1 MQKAP
6 STAQHSVKNKHKSVF
21 TTLDNSYFIPYSLSM
36 VGLSKKNIATFA
48 AECWREAQKKNPA
61 YLPFCL
67 PCKSGGESTY
77 SYGIFASVASRAE
90 YIESQ
95 KEED

>member
-1 MQKAP
+1 
-6 STAQHSVKNKHKSVF
+6 
-21 TTLDNSYFIPYSLSM
+21 M

-67 PCKSGGESTY
+67 PCKSAEESTY

-90 YIESQ
+90 YLESQ
-95 KEED
+95 REED